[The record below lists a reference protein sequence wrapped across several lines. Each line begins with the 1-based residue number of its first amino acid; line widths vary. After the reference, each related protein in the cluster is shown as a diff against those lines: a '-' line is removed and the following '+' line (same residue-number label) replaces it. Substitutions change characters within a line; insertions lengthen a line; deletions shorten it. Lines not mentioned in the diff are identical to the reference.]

1 MCLAVTC
8 TKPNRIAQLQTVHV
22 QTLKVALLFTSMLNQ
37 EPSTLWCVSLQQN
50 PRPFFST
57 SKDMHVIVAAQTDS
71 KQSDQTAA
79 KRARCTRN

>member
-1 MCLAVTC
+1 MHKTQQNRTTANRTR
-8 TKPNRIAQLQTVHV
+8 PNT
-22 QTLKVALLFTSMLNQ
+22 KVALLFTSMLNQ